1 MLLKLESI
9 SFDGRYLQVPLLKW
23 PGGKRR
29 LIQFLLPKLPRH
41 FNSYY
46 EPFMGS
52 GALFFA
58 LQPKWAF
65 LSDKNREL
73 IATYKE
79 VRKRPEAVIDTLRT
93 LKNSEDDY
101 YEVRDSV
108 PKNKAARA
116 ARLIYLS
123 TLSFNGIHRVNLR
136 GQFNVPYGYKREL
149 IPCQPDLIREA
160 SSLLRNAKLTC
171 QDFEHAVATA
181 KRGDLVYFDPPYTT
195 AHTNNGFVKYNA
207 KIFTWSDQERLSEVA
222 RRLKRR
228 GCLVFIS
235 NADHPSIHALY
246 KDFEVSTIERHS
258 VIAASR
264 QHRRRITECLFHN

>member
-1 MLLKLESI
+1 
-9 SFDGRYLQVPLLKW
+9 
-23 PGGKRR
+23 
-29 LIQFLLPKLPRH
+29 
-41 FNSYY
+41 
-46 EPFMGS
+46 MGS

-93 LKNSEDDY
+93 RKNSEDDY